1 MNPLV
6 SLQAITARVGS
17 RLFFEH
23 TSWDLRAGEHWAIYG
38 PNGSGKSVLAGIL
51 TRSVTLT
58 DGQVLYDFN
67 GAGSRPFPRPH
78 EILVLSAETHQ
89 AFLQAFTDYHQARW
103 QSMEGEEAPTV
114 RELLGWE
121 SIRRRFF
128 TDGPLP
134 VEEPAHLARRRE
146 EFVELLGITSILER
160 KVLHISNGE
169 SRKVLVARLLLQS
182 PRLLILDD
190 PYTGLDAAARL
201 ALSDAIARLLEDA
214 AGPQVLFI
222 SARAE
227 EIPAGIEHVLSVQDG
242 KVAACGKRAD
252 VLAASSL
259 SPNSSPGAAQ
269 RSARLPVQA
278 AAVQNKAL
286 LASLS
291 AYERAVREK
300 LSGAPPVLIE
310 MDGVNIAY
318 GGVQILKDIHWTVRA
333 GERWALLGHNG
344 AGKSTLLSLVLG
356 DNSQVYANAVC
367 IFGRARGSGESI
379 WEVKR
384 HFGWVSPELHIQY
397 RRDTT
402 CAAVVCSGFYDS
414 VGLYHHCQPEQQRAA
429 HAWLEAFGLAE
440 QAGRPFQSL
449 SAGQQRQVLL
459 ARALVKAPPVLILD
473 EPCQGLDGEHRRAFI
488 ALLDELCAH
497 TPLTLVYVSHLQ
509 EELPASV
516 THRLVLRRGEQVAQV

>member
-6 SLQAITARVGS
+6 SLQAVTARVGG
-17 RLFFEH
+17 RLFFER
-23 TSWDLRAGEHWAIYG
+23 TSWDWCAGEHWAVYG
-38 PNGSGKSVLAGIL
+38 PNGSGKSVLAGVL
-51 TRSVTLT
+51 TRSVTIT
-58 DGQVLYDFN
+58 EGQVLYDFD
-67 GAGSRPFPRPH
+67 GTGSRHFPRPH

-121 SIRRRFF
+121 SIRRRYFSE
-128 TDGPLP
+128 GPVP
-134 VEEPAHLARRRE
+134 VEEPAHLARRRA
-146 EFVELLGITSILER
+146 EFVDLLGLADILER
-160 KVLHISNGE
+160 KALHISNGE

-190 PYTGLDAAARL
+190 PYTGLDAAARQ
-201 ALSDAIARLLEDA
+201 ALSGAIARLLADA
-214 AGPQVLFI
+214 AGPQILFI

-227 EIPAGIEHVLSVQDG
+227 EIPAGIEHVLLVQDG
-242 KVAACGKRAD
+242 KAAACGKRAD
-252 VLAASSL
+252 VLPAAL
-259 SPNSSPGAAQ
+259 LAGAALSQ
-269 RSARLPVQA
+269 VGQPPDRQA
-278 AAVQNKAL
+278 ARQLVQNQAL
-286 LASLS
+286 RASLS
-291 AYERAVREK
+291 AYERAVRDKRE
-300 LSGAPPVLIE
+300 GAPAALIE
-310 MDGVNIAY
+310 MDGVNVAY
-318 GGVQILKDIHWTVRA
+318 GGVQVLKGIRWTVRA

-356 DNSQVYANAVC
+356 DNPQVYANAVR
-367 IFGRARGSGESI
+367 IFGRPRGSGESI

-384 HFGWVSPELHIQY
+384 HFGWVSPELHMQY

-414 VGLYHHCQPEQQRAA
+414 VGLYQHCQPEQSRAA
-429 HAWLEAFGLAE
+429 HAWLEAFGLE
-440 QAGRPFQSL
+440 TQAKRPFHAL

-488 ALLDELCAH
+488 GLLDELCVH

-516 THRLVLRRGEQVAQV
+516 TRRLVLQHGEQIELT

>member
-6 SLQAITARVGS
+6 SVQAVTARVGN
-17 RLFFEH
+17 RLFFERI
-23 TSWDLRAGEHWAIYG
+23 SWDLRAGENWAVYG
-38 PNGSGKSVLAGIL
+38 PNGSGKSVLAGVL

-58 DGQVLYDFN
+58 EGQVLYDFD
-67 GAGSRPFPRPH
+67 GAGARHFPRPH

-103 QSMEGEEAPTV
+103 QSMEGQEAPTV
-114 RELLGWE
+114 RELLGWD

-128 TDGPLP
+128 AEGPVP
-134 VEEPAHLARRRE
+134 VEEPAGLARRRA
-146 EFVELLGITSILER
+146 EFIELLGITDILER

-190 PYTGLDAAARL
+190 PYTGLDAAARQ
-201 ALSDAIARLLEDA
+201 ALSGAITRLLADS
-214 AGPQVLFI
+214 AGPQILFI

-242 KVAACGKRAD
+242 AVAACGKRAD
-252 VLAASSL
+252 VLLASGPSTGAL
-259 SPNSSPGAAQ
+259 AQVAQQPAHPGQ
-269 RSARLPVQA
+269 S
-278 AAVQNKAL
+278 KAL
-286 LASLS
+286 RASLS

-300 LSGAPPVLIE
+300 LAGAPPVLIE
-310 MDGVNIAY
+310 MDGVNVAY

-356 DNSQVYANAVC
+356 DNPQVYANAVC

-414 VGLYHHCQPEQQRAA
+414 VGLYHHCQPEQSRAA
-429 HAWLEAFGLAE
+429 QAWLEAFGLEE
-440 QAGRPFQSL
+440 QAKRPFQSL

-473 EPCQGLDGEHRRAFI
+473 EPCQGLDGEHRRAFV

-497 TPLTLVYVSHLQ
+497 TPLTMVYVSHLQ

-516 THRLVLRRGEQVAQV
+516 THRLVLRHGEQVELA